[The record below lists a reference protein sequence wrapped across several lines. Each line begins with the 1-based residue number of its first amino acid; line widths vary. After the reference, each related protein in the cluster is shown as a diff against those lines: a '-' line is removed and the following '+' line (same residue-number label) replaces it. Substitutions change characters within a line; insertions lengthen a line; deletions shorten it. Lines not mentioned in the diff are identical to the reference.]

1 MHGVSQ
7 ERLDLT
13 QTRRHAEDMSLDEAI
28 RRNFTST
35 AAEAVFARACKAIG
49 LPAEGAELVRLGE
62 NAIFR
67 LSGKP
72 LVVRVARSAERLPI
86 VHRELCVARWLDG
99 AGVAVARP
107 YDGVEQPVVVDSHPV
122 SVWHLIDDGP
132 HRPGLA
138 DLALLLR
145 QVHDLDNGPCQLPN
159 LDPLGVSDQRIR
171 AVVGLED
178 SDRSFLIEWCREL
191 RDRFDRL
198 HFALP
203 PGFVHGDAHTGNLMG
218 EPGRAVLIDFEGAAI
233 GPREWDLVAIALS
246 RSRFGLTEDVY
257 RRFVDAYGFD
267 VASWEGFGV
276 LRDMRELYMT
286 AWLMQNLSQGPAVAA
301 EVALRIESMRV
312 GDTSREWH
320 AF

>member
-1 MHGVSQ
+1 MPP
-7 ERLDLT
+7 
-13 QTRRHAEDMSLDEAI
+13 DEAT
-28 RRNFTST
+28 RRNFTSA
-35 AAEAVFARACKAIG
+35 AAEAVFAKACQAIG

-67 LSGKP
+67 LSSKP

-86 VHRELCVARWLDG
+86 VHMELCVARWLDG

-107 YDGVEQPVVVDSHPV
+107 YDGVEQPMVVDSHPV

-132 HRPGLA
+132 QRPGLV

-145 QVHDLDNGPCQLPN
+145 QVHNLDDGPCQLPK
-159 LDPLGVSDQRIR
+159 LDPLSVSEQRIQT
-171 AVVGLED
+171 VTGLED
-178 SDRSFLIEWCREL
+178 GDRSFLIEWCREL

-198 HFALP
+198 HFALS

-218 EPGRAVLIDFEGAAI
+218 EPGRAILIDFEGAAI
-233 GPREWDLVAIALS
+233 GPREWDLVAIAVS
-246 RSRFGLTEDVY
+246 RSRFGLAEGAY
-257 RRFVDAYGFD
+257 QRFVNTYGFD
-267 VASWEGFGV
+267 VVTWEGFGV

-286 AWLMQNLSQGPAVAA
+286 AWLMQNLSQGPAIAA

-312 GDTSREWH
+312 GDTGREWH